1 MPDKEW
7 APLPDAHYG
16 KITEQPKEG
25 DPLPELGDDDDDDAP
40 HDTDPDLIEMLG
52 FDPKEWENEDEDS
65 VTVANQDGSISKRK
79 R

>member
-7 APLPDAHYG
+7 DPLPDAHYG

-25 DPLPELGDDDDDDAP
+25 DPLPELEDDADDDAP
-40 HDTDPDLIEMLG
+40 HDTDPDLVEMLG

-65 VTVANQDGSISKRK
+65 ETVTNQDGSISKRK